1 MKASRNYRKEYKWP
15 AEYHMITWLGTP
27 VIAAHSWAD
36 LLAQDTGMKMHIGG
50 TTMTVNRFRWLRS
63 GLSQQT
69 EGTPSETSQMVMAD
83 RRYAVRDGGPFP
95 VRVLW
100 IKSKGNA
107 TFFTRGDSK
116 IKTPHGIKPGT
127 RITDMNPY
135 VAATRVVDGLL
146 AWAQVK
152 HEDIVWVPVYNSDDN
167 IGAVVEG
174 RADICFSMPSTTQA
188 ARAATNPF
196 GLSCVELNA
205 EADPEGARRY
215 RQCDPL
221 INFGIIPKEVL
232 PAIGGKWGTQGLNLE
247 FTSAREPAEQV
258 YQIARWLDENHERYK
273 DGNIANL
280 FRTRQ
285 WLMKA
290 LEETFVPVHEGLKMY
305 LRDLGLWTA
314 KHEKRDRKNLEI
326 LNGYITEFQK
336 IIWAADDKGLDL
348 VPENEEWIHFWE
360 SHRDK
365 TLPPIKLWA
374 NLEEE

>member
-1 MKASRNYRKEYKWP
+1 MKAKRDYRKAYIWP
-15 AEYHMITWLGTP
+15 AEYNMITWLGTP
-27 VIAAHSWAD
+27 VVAAHSWAD
-36 LLAQDTGMKMHIGG
+36 LLSEDTGMKMHIGG

-100 IKSKGNA
+100 IKAKGNS
-107 TFFTRGDSK
+107 TFFVRGDSK
-116 IKTPHGIKPGT
+116 IRTPHDIKPGT
-127 RITDMNPY
+127 RITDINPY

-146 AWAQVK
+146 AWAQVR
-152 HEDIVWVPVYNSDDN
+152 HEDIKWVPVHSPEEN

-174 RADICFSMPSTTQA
+174 RADISFGMPSNVLSAKA
-188 ARAATNPF
+188 ANNPK
-196 GLSCVELNA
+196 GLACVELNA
-205 EADPEGARRY
+205 TADPEGARRF
-215 RQCDPL
+215 RECDPL
-221 INFGIIPKEVL
+221 VNFGIIPEEVL
-232 PAIGGKWGTQGLNLE
+232 SCIGGKWGTQGLNLE
-247 FTSAREPAEQV
+247 LTSARESPEQV
-258 YQIARWLDENHERYK
+258 YQIARWLDENHARYK
-273 DGNIANL
+273 QRNVANL
-280 FRTRQ
+280 FRTRE

-305 LRDLGLWTA
+305 LKELGLWTA

-326 LNGYITEFQK
+326 LGGYITEFQK
-336 IIWAADDKGLDL
+336 TVRAGDEKGLDL
-348 VPENEEWIHFWE
+348 VPENEEWIKFWE
-360 SHRDK
+360 THRDK